1 MICEIVMMPIHR
13 GNTGGHEDDVPPT
26 TSSTLDRS
34 CTSFGQGS
42 IFKIPRA
49 GPDGYCFFYFGTGLG
64 QAVAKISNSGTGIR
78 RILKAQVNGF
88 QAIELRRLLT
98 ASVPSRSD
106 FWIND

>member
-1 MICEIVMMPIHR
+1 MHTHR

-98 ASVPSRSD
+98 VPVPSRSD
-106 FWIND
+106 FWIN